1 MPYKQFDFGG
11 FESLPIVGILRNI
24 KSESLSSIL
33 PHFVEAGFSSIEITM
48 NTPDAGKMIAD
59 TISSHGNRL
68 NVGAGTVCSLGD
80 LENALN
86 AGANFIVTPVVVK
99 EVIKECVRLGI
110 PVFPGAFSPT
120 EIYEAWSLGAT
131 MVKVFPA
138 SSLGPDFIKSVKAPF
153 PHIKIMPTGGIETK
167 DLSVYR
173 KSGADAI
180 GIGGPLFPNSLIEKG
195 EWSKLSDHMKEFKKA
210 WEASNR

>member
-1 MPYKQFDFGG
+1 MPYKEFDFDAFG
-11 FESLPIVGILRNI
+11 SMPIVGIIRNI
-24 KSESLSSIL
+24 KAESLASML
-33 PHFVEAGFSSIEITM
+33 PHIVEAGFSSIEITM
-48 NTPDAGKMIAD
+48 NTHGADKMIAD
-59 TISSHGNRL
+59 TITKYGNTL
-68 NVGAGTVCSLGD
+68 NVGAGTVCSLSD

-99 EVIKECVRLGI
+99 EVIKECVKKSV

-153 PHIKIMPTGGIETK
+153 PQIKIMPTGGIETK

-173 KSGADAI
+173 KSGADAF
-180 GIGGPLFPNSLIEKG
+180 GIGSPLFPNSLIDKG
-195 EWSKLSDHMKEFKKA
+195 EWSKLSDHMKDFKKA
-210 WEASNR
+210 WEGSNR